1 MWRCAENAGIKKLTQ
16 NNMKQ
21 AIKKK
26 EFSKPNIKD
35 IKAKLGFNTTNKVS
49 VMSSADKP
57 MEFIVMPEAF
67 EKALKLPGIPKGYF
81 TLCIGWSNTGKSSL
95 KNCLIAAC
103 QKQGILPVIYET
115 EGNFD
120 WKFAIDCGVEATPV
134 YGEYIDQDTGEVH
147 QEIVDYEGQFLFF
160 DTKTLAAA
168 YGNRDYSAGKETKTF
183 RKQAVIEDIA
193 YSINDLLDKQ
203 DSGEIPY
210 PMCFIWDSVGSISSF
225 KSVQSKT
232 GNNMF
237 DAGALSVAFNNII
250 NSRIPSSRKISEPYT
265 NTFFCVNK
273 IWNDSMNAMGG
284 AASIELKGGKS
295 FYYGARLIIHLGG
308 VAKAST
314 KKLTATAKGETYNYG
329 IVTKVRVTKNQL
341 PTPYNV
347 TYEGTMACVA
357 HGIVPE
363 DGLEAYKRSEMKSIL
378 ASLEAQSGGEISVN
392 ESDVSFGEEEDSL
405 D

>member
-1 MWRCAENAGIKKLTQ
+1 
-16 NNMKQ
+16 MKQ

-26 EFSKPNIKD
+26 EFVKPPIKD
-35 IKAKLGFNTTNKVS
+35 IKAKLGFNTSNKVT
-49 VMSSADKP
+49 VMNSADKP
-57 MEFIVMPEAF
+57 MEFIVMPDAF
-67 EKALKLPGIPKGYF
+67 EKALKLPGIPKGYL

-120 WKFAIDCGVEATPV
+120 WKFAIDCGVEAEPI
-134 YGEYIDQDTGEVH
+134 YGKYVDAETGE
-147 QEIVDYEGQFLFF
+147 EKEGIVDYDGMFLFF
-160 DTKTLAAA
+160 DSKTLAAA
-168 YGNRDYSAGKETKTF
+168 YGNKDYSAGKETKTF

-193 YSINDLLDKQ
+193 FSINDLLDKQ
-203 DSGEIPY
+203 DAGEIPY
-210 PMCFIWDSVGSISSF
+210 PMCFIWDSIGSISSF

-237 DAGALSVAFNNII
+237 DAGALSVAFNSII
-250 NSRIPSSRKISEPYT
+250 NNRIPSSRKISEPYT

-295 FYYGARLIIHLGG
+295 FFYGARLVIHLGG

-329 IVTKVRVTKNQL
+329 IITRVKVSKNQL

-347 TYEGTMACVA
+347 TYEGTMACVS

-363 DGLEAYKRSEMKSIL
+363 EELETYKRKEMKSIL
-378 ASLEAQSGGEISVN
+378 ASLEAQSGENVKIDEN
-392 ESDVSFGEEEDSL
+392 DVEFVEEDDNEL
-405 D
+405 